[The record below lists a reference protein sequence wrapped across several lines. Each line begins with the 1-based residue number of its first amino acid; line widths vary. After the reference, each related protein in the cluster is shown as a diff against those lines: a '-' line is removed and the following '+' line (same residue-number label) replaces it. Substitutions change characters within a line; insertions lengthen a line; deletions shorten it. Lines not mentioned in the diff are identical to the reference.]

1 MKLRYAYHSEHNAD
15 KQDRWIH
22 FVLFVG
28 ALLLLL
34 AASQQLFL
42 HFTAWHAADE
52 AHNWNHL
59 ILGIVYLLIAG
70 LLTFIGLRLKN
81 NSQGDA
87 DRYVRIG
94 EEDITWHLN
103 QKETENRVV
112 LADIASFNQPNVR
125 DLVLTLKDGN
135 SVVLPIY
142 LIANEEKQEE
152 LTDVLHSLK

>member
-70 LLTFIGLRLKN
+70 PLTFIGLRLKN

-94 EEDITWHLN
+94 EPKGNGEPS
-103 QKETENRVV
+103 RVGRYCKLQSAKRSRPRTYV
-112 LADIASFNQPNVR
+112 ERRQFSCFT
-125 DLVLTLKDGN
+125 DLFDC
-135 SVVLPIY
+135 
-142 LIANEEKQEE
+142 
-152 LTDVLHSLK
+152 